1 MTDLMTDLIH
11 ILYVYIIT
19 YMYGFYVPGPENCSC
34 TALIN
39 PPPHTLTVLC
49 WTHSSL
55 SSSPLD
61 SPATTFVSPSNHLE
75 ENKVCKRTLHVAKG
89 AIVTALAGMW
99 MMDDGI

>member
-39 PPPHTLTVLC
+39 PPPPHTDSALLDPFIPEFITSRLTSYHLRLTVKPPRGEQGL
-49 WTHSSL
+49 
-55 SSSPLD
+55 
-61 SPATTFVSPSNHLE
+61 
-75 ENKVCKRTLHVAKG
+75 
-89 AIVTALAGMW
+89 
-99 MMDDGI
+99 